1 MRNLRRK
8 EKDFDRARSL
18 EAEAG
23 SWLTT
28 RKVILLALLT
38 MVIFGA
44 GGWRAWCSYRD
55 MATTEYQYH
64 RAIELNGIIMHFD
77 EVLTMSAKMAAATG
91 NLQWESRYRE
101 YEPKLDAA
109 IKEAASLAPE
119 AFINKAALQTD
130 NANIKLVAIE
140 NKAFDLVRRDNR
152 QAAVELLNSD
162 EYEEQKRLYS
172 TGMKQYTA
180 LLQKHVQ
187 KEYAQARITTFGTLT
202 AAVFVGLLILS
213 SWFVVLQLRKRLAE
227 RRQAEEKF
235 AKVHREL
242 LDTAREVGKGEV
254 ATSVLH
260 NVGNVVNSVNITAG
274 TIRERLRESKIAD
287 IVMVAELL
295 KEHEGD
301 LGDFLTND
309 ERGQKIPFY
318 LESLSEHLTDEQ
330 QDLIEMIDS
339 LTGHVQHITEI
350 VRIQQSSHKNSGL
363 TEPTSVDELVE
374 DAIAINMAGLNRYD
388 ISLRRRYQSLPTVVL
403 DRHKLLQIIVNLIS
417 NAKNAVLVTNQEQ
430 RLITIRTSKLEN
442 KQFQI
447 EVRDNGTG
455 IAAENI
461 TNVFASGFTTRP
473 DGHGYGLHGSA
484 LAAKEMGGSLNVS
497 SEGPGKGA
505 TFTLQLPL
513 KPAKVANK
521 RD

>member
-8 EKDFDRARSL
+8 EKDRDRVQGL

-23 SWLTT
+23 GWLTT

-38 MVIFGA
+38 MVILGA
-44 GGWRAWCSYRD
+44 SCWHTWCSYKEFEIAND
-55 MATTEYQYH
+55 QHH

-77 EVLTMSAKMAAATG
+77 EVIPMSAKMAAATG

-119 AFINKAALQTD
+119 TFINKAALQTD
-130 NANIKLVAIE
+130 NANIKLVAME
-140 NKAFDLVRRDNR
+140 NRAFGLVRRGNR
-152 QAAVELLNSD
+152 QAAVDLLNSD
-162 EYEEQKRLYS
+162 EFEKQKQMYS
-172 TGMKQYTA
+172 DGMKQYTA
-180 LLQKHVQ
+180 LLQKDAE
-187 KEYAQARITTFGTLT
+187 KEHAQARTTAFGTLT
-202 AAVFVGLLILS
+202 ATVFVGLLILS
-213 SWFVVLQLRKRLAE
+213 SWFAVLQLRKRLAE
-227 RRQAEEKF
+227 RRQAEKKF
-235 AKVHREL
+235 AKVRREL

-260 NVGNVVNSVNITAG
+260 NVGNVVNSVNVTAG

-287 IVMVAELL
+287 IVRVAELL

-309 ERGQKIPFY
+309 ARGQKIPFY

-330 QDLIEMIDS
+330 QDLIEMVDS

-350 VRIQQSSHKNSGL
+350 VRIQQSSHKTAGL
-363 TEPTSVDELVE
+363 TEQTSVDELIE
-374 DAIAINMAGLNRYD
+374 DAIAINITGLNRHD
-388 ISLRRRYQSLPTVVL
+388 ISLRRRYQSLPTVIL

-417 NAKNAVLVTNQEQ
+417 NAKNAVLVTSQEQ
-430 RLITIRTSKLEN
+430 KLITIRTSKLEDD
-442 KQFQI
+442 QFQI
-447 EVRDNGTG
+447 EVYDNGIG
-455 IAAENI
+455 IAPENI
-461 TNVFASGFTTRP
+461 TNIFASGFTTRP

-484 LAAKEMGGSLNVS
+484 LAATEMGGSLNAG

-513 KPAKVANK
+513 KSAKVTNG
-521 RD
+521 